1 MFRHFTARY
10 DGMTVE
16 TYDTLTKGQIRVLLW
31 AYAFPVAQY
40 VVPVSVAHHIKSK
53 LMGNATT
60 ADRESMF
67 NNLNKYR
74 EV

>member
-16 TYDTLTKGQIRVLLW
+16 SHDTLTEGQIRILLW
-31 AYAFPVAQY
+31 AYAFPVAQF
-40 VVPVSVAHHIKSK
+40 VVPVAVAHHIKTK

-60 ADRESMF
+60 ADKESMF
-67 NNLNKYR
+67 NNLNKY